1 MYQLCEMVYFEIPFK
16 DRRFRHAEPNP
27 CTCSS
32 TFPKSGVFAF
42 DLLYRFFVLFWV
54 LKMNPSSWLSSRPC
68 PRSRSWSF
76 ARNETRHG
84 PWSLCSLA
92 AVFFGQVSRDMR
104 FARIMTSE
112 RPERASTPSSILYP
126 APAPTATL
134 SKHHKNKQKRTTN
147 HHIIINNSNSIPVQ
161 KHMHR
166 FSTEAYNKKPHQNS
180 TNLGNVKKMFTILK
194 KSDDGVKL
202 HGVVLAHSLL

>member
-27 CTCSS
+27 CTCTS

-42 DLLYRFFVLFWV
+42 DLLYLFFVFLLGSEDEQEGLRV
-54 LKMNPSSWLSSRPC
+54 VSPSSWLSSRPC

-112 RPERASTPSSILYP
+112 RPEKASTPSSILYP
-126 APAPTATL
+126 APAPTATF
-134 SKHHKNKQKRTTN
+134 SKHHKNKKTN
-147 HHIIINNSNSIPVQ
+147 NKPSHYHQ
-161 KHMHR
+161 QLQQHTC
-166 FSTEAYNKKPHQNS
+166 TEAY
-180 TNLGNVKKMFTILK
+180 
-194 KSDDGVKL
+194 
-202 HGVVLAHSLL
+202 A

>member
-1 MYQLCEMVYFEIPFK
+1 M
-16 DRRFRHAEPNP
+16 
-27 CTCSS
+27 
-32 TFPKSGVFAF
+32 
-42 DLLYRFFVLFWV
+42 
-54 LKMNPSSWLSSRPC
+54 
-68 PRSRSWSF
+68 
-76 ARNETRHG
+76 
-84 PWSLCSLA
+84 A

-126 APAPTATL
+126 APAPTATF

-180 TNLGNVKKMFTILK
+180 TNLGNVKNMFTILK
-194 KSDDGVKL
+194 KTDDGVKL